1 MQRIKILVTG
11 AGAPGIRGT
20 LYALRQNPDG
30 IAVEVV
36 GTDVKTDVVGR
47 FLVDRFYQ
55 VPPPEVEAY
64 IPRLLEICQKEDIEV
79 VLPQTTREVLV
90 LARVRE
96 DLWEKGIRVG
106 VSSFEAISLAND
118 KYYLLNMFSR
128 LGLPHPAYRL
138 AHSEEELVVAVEEL
152 GYPRLPVVVKPP
164 TSNGMRGFRILKEA
178 AWDADRF
185 LRDKPDGVEISL
197 PDLLAILRRGPQW
210 PVLLVTEYLPG
221 PEYTVDAFRG
231 KKAFVAVP
239 RARMAIRS
247 GITFVAQVEP
257 RGDLEKYTREAAQ
270 AIGLEYAFGFQ
281 FKLDAHGIP
290 KVLECNPRIQG
301 TMAASVFAG
310 HNIPWYAVREL
321 LEKPVSAEEI
331 RKAGLQ
337 VARFYRYWGGVGV
350 IDGGVVREI

>member
-1 MQRIKILVTG
+1 
-11 AGAPGIRGT
+11 
-20 LYALRQNPDG
+20 
-30 IAVEVV
+30 VEIV
-36 GTDVKTDVVGR
+36 GTDVKTDVSGR

-55 VPPPEVEAY
+55 VPPPESEAY
-64 IPRLLEICQKEDIEV
+64 IPYLVKICEKEDITI
-79 VLPQTTREVLV
+79 VLPQTTREVQELGK
-90 LARVRE
+90 ARQ

-118 KYYLLNMFSR
+118 KYQLLNVFSR
-128 LGLPHPAYRL
+128 LGLPHPIYRL
-138 AHSEEELVVAVEEL
+138 VRSEEELVLAVEEL

-185 LRDKPDGVEISL
+185 LKDKPDGVEISL
-197 PDLLAILRRGPQW
+197 SELLAILRRGPRW

-221 PEYTVDAFRG
+221 QEYTVDAFCG

-247 GITFVAQVEP
+247 GITFVAKVEP
-257 RGDLEKYTREAAQ
+257 RGDLKKYTREAAQ

-281 FKLDAHGIP
+281 FKLDANGIP
-290 KVLECNPRIQG
+290 KILECNPRIQG
-301 TMAASVFAG
+301 TMVASVFAG

-321 LEKPVSAEEI
+321 LEKPVSTEEI
-331 RKAGLQ
+331 REAGLQ
-337 VARFYRYWGGVGV
+337 VAKFYRYWGGVGV
-350 IDGGVVREI
+350 IDGDVVEEI

>member
-1 MQRIKILVTG
+1 MQRIKVLVTG

-36 GTDVKTDVVGR
+36 GTDVKMDVVGR

-55 VPPPEVEAY
+55 VPPPEIEAY
-64 IPRLLEICQKEDIEV
+64 IPYLVEICEKEDITV
-79 VLPQTTREVLV
+79 VLPQTTREVQV
-90 LARVRE
+90 LAKARQ
-96 DLWEKGIRVG
+96 DLWEKGIHVG
-106 VSSFEAISLAND
+106 VSNFEAISLAND
-118 KYYLLNMFSR
+118 KYQLLNMFSK

-138 AHSEEELVVAVEEL
+138 ARSEEELVVAVEDL
-152 GYPRLPVVVKPP
+152 GYPGLPVVVKPP

-185 LRDKPDGVEISL
+185 LRDKPDGVEMSL
-197 PDLLAILRRGPQW
+197 PELLAILRRGPVW

-221 PEYTVDAFRG
+221 PEYTVDAFYG
-231 KKAFVAVP
+231 KKCFIAVP
-239 RARMAIRS
+239 RARKAIRS
-247 GITFVAQVEP
+247 GITFVAEIEP
-257 RGDLEKYTREAAQ
+257 RGDLEKYTREAAE

-290 KVLECNPRIQG
+290 KILECNPRIQG
-301 TMAASVFAG
+301 TMAASVFGG
-310 HNIPWYAVREL
+310 HNIAWYAVREL
-321 LEKPVSAEEI
+321 LEKPISTEEI